1 MCYYAENTHIWISY
15 DYVDFRAK
23 CISKAR
29 IQQNTCLSTHDGA
42 TQRQKKTINRCRKA
56 YKVTGN

>member
-15 DYVDFRAK
+15 DYVDFHAK

-42 TQRQKKTINRCRKA
+42 TQRQKN
-56 YKVTGN
+56 Y